1 MLLRDSPRAVLLAR
15 LDPEVLFS
23 RNTPPNTAVCISH
36 HLLSF
41 SLWFGNVETWIP
53 SRVYRLLPPSQSSH
67 HHLRLGIPP
76 TLRQRTHPE
85 ARWMAARQA
94 ALPLTDELLFTDAF
108 L

>member
-23 RNTPPNTAVCISH
+23 RNTLPVYG
-36 HLLSF
+36 L
-41 SLWFGNVETWIP
+41 ET
-53 SRVYRLLPPSQSSH
+53 SRPGFRPWVYRLLPPSQSSH